1 MTESSTKEAKDTQA
15 IAPGEKTAEGGTKK
29 KGFWETV
36 PGILTGIAGIFT
48 AIGGLITVLVT
59 IGVFSPPPE
68 PTSTPTPVPLT
79 ELRVT
84 STVPE
89 LGAADVDPALG
100 EIVVTFS
107 QPIMKGRYSFIIHPD
122 LGEYPEVT
130 GDPSF
135 PDLQTCTLPVKLE
148 PGKTYAIGI
157 NGPDHRNFVSL
168 ADETLSAEP
177 YILVFSTAPAQ

>member
-1 MTESSTKEAKDTQA
+1 MTESNAKEVKEAA
-15 IAPGEKTAEGGTKK
+15 APSEKTAEGKTKK
-29 KGFWETV
+29 KTFWETA

-68 PTSTPTPVPLT
+68 PTPTPTPVPLT

-84 STVPE
+84 STVPG
-89 LGAADVDPALG
+89 LGATDVDPTLE
-100 EIVVTFS
+100 EIVITFS
-107 QPIMKGRYSFIIHPD
+107 QPIMKGRYSFIIHSD

-157 NGPDHRNFVSL
+157 NSPDHKNFVSL

-177 YILVFSTAPAQ
+177 YVLVFSTAP